1 MAPSRASQAATDLA
15 AASEL
20 KGLLICRRNP
30 CWTAR
35 PRVQQREGQRI
46 GLAARGAGAGP
57 IQPDRKAQARRACRP
72 RRPFFRAAAVP
83 PAPKSGSWH
92 GAHNRA
98 GRERTRTAP
107 SCSRHVPYRN
117 AGRKKSFH
125 QTSLATLTSETP
137 GVDARGRARRLQI
150 RSTVCT
156 ISPQAATMRASKPQG
171 LPPPESVHYTVQ
183 KLLAA
188 WPGPLRG
195 LTHGCIV
202 ACWGYFSCDD
212 PPAMIRRFWRP
223 TAQGIRRVE
232 RFGPTCMEYR

>member
-1 MAPSRASQAATDLA
+1 
-15 AASEL
+15 
-20 KGLLICRRNP
+20 
-30 CWTAR
+30 
-35 PRVQQREGQRI
+35 
-46 GLAARGAGAGP
+46 
-57 IQPDRKAQARRACRP
+57 
-72 RRPFFRAAAVP
+72 
-83 PAPKSGSWH
+83 
-92 GAHNRA
+92 
-98 GRERTRTAP
+98 
-107 SCSRHVPYRN
+107 
-117 AGRKKSFH
+117 
-125 QTSLATLTSETP
+125 
-137 GVDARGRARRLQI
+137 
-150 RSTVCT
+150 
-156 ISPQAATMRASKPQG
+156 MRASKPQG